1 MYYIFIVFPPFCR
14 RTRALPG
21 APSAA
26 LAQKNND
33 TTDRKQILSHA
44 LANGSAPPNVVNSTF
59 RSGSMEGAVGD
70 EEVDV
75 SETGSVCSLR
85 SGDLPVAIT
94 NARYVNISMSH
105 TMPDVCGSSATE
117 APEPGTSNQFAPR
130 MTGEVSGR
138 FNNDPGHQYS
148 LADPRWT
155 DNRRAHAQR
164 TPGAT
169 AAAVTGVGSS
179 HNSQPTSS
187 YFGVTTAA
195 PTAVGSS
202 HNSQPT
208 SSYPDATT
216 AAATAVGS
224 SQSRQPASSY
234 PDALSSVH
242 EQAQMNQVS
251 PALGTSPAASST
263 LHSDYVELPLP
274 VQVTEQ
280 PRT

>member
-21 APSAA
+21 APSTA

-44 LANGSAPPNVVNSTF
+44 LANGSAPPNVVNSTL
-59 RSGSMEGAVGD
+59 RSGSMEGAVGG

-75 SETGSVCSLR
+75 SETGSVGCLR
-85 SGDLPVAIT
+85 SGDLPIAIT
-94 NARYVNISMSH
+94 NARHVNISMSH
-105 TMPDVCGSSATE
+105 SMPYVCRSSATE

-187 YFGVTTAA
+187 Y
-195 PTAVGSS
+195 
-202 HNSQPT
+202 
-208 SSYPDATT
+208 PDATT
-216 AAATAVGS
+216 AAARAVGS

-242 EQAQMNQVS
+242 KQAQMNQVS

-280 PRT
+280 PHT